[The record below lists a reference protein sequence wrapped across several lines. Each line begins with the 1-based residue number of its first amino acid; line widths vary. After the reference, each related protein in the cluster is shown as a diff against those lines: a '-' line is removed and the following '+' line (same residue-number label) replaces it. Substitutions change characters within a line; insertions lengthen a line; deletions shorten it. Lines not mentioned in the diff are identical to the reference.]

1 MIYQTRAIIVSADS
15 EKTGGLFGLSAIP
28 DVE

>member
-1 MIYQTRAIIVSADS
+1 MIYQTRDVIVSANS

-28 DVE
+28 DVK